1 MVTTEGLA
9 KFIVETEFPEIPN
22 DAVKE
27 VKKSI
32 IDGIGTALE
41 STVRPIGRM
50 ITEFTEEMGG
60 NPTARLIGS
69 GVWTSPPNAAFAN
82 GILTHGA
89 DFDDDGTCDVGDSDD
104 DNDGCADGDDDDA
117 YDDGPDTDSDGT
129 DDDCDGD
136 DDNDGVADGADSHPL
151 DNTQCSDTDGDSCE
165 DCSSGSYDTSND
177 GADNDMDGACD
188 ATDPDDDNDGCLDG
202 DDDDPLADGPVIQR
216 ASERA
221 LSSGTTLKSSLQM
234 VGTVRKRVR
243 CPLVLFTYANPVLAM
258 GTAEFMTRAADVGV
272 DGLLVLDLPIEEA
285 EEVHGL
291 AIASN
296 IDPIFLLSPTT
307 TRERIKRAADLGR
320 GFLYAISRLGVTGQ
334 RDSMAE
340 GVSAM
345 IERIRQVTQ
354 RPIALGFGISQPEHV
369 RQVGRLADAAVVG
382 SGLVS
387 RIAEVAARFT
397 CTG

>member
-1 MVTTEGLA
+1 MSRIDDTFAGLRQKAQTGLVAYVTAG
-9 KFIVETEFPEIPN
+9 
-22 DAVKE
+22 
-27 VKKSI
+27 
-32 IDGIGTALE
+32 
-41 STVRPIGRM
+41 
-50 ITEFTEEMGG
+50 
-60 NPTARLIGS
+60 
-69 GVWTSPPNAAFAN
+69 
-82 GILTHGA
+82 
-89 DFDDDGTCDVGDSDD
+89 
-104 DNDGCADGDDDDA
+104 
-117 YDDGPDTDSDGT
+117 
-129 DDDCDGD
+129 
-136 DDNDGVADGADSHPL
+136 
-151 DNTQCSDTDGDSCE
+151 
-165 DCSSGSYDTSND
+165 
-177 GADNDMDGACD
+177 
-188 ATDPDDDNDGCLDG
+188 DPDLTRSALILETLDQAAVDIIEVG
-202 DDDDPLADGPVIQR
+202 IPFSDPLADGPVIQR

-234 VGTVRKRVR
+234 VGTVRKRVS

-285 EEVHGL
+285 EEAHGL
-291 AIASN
+291 AIASD

-340 GVSAM
+340 GVPAM

-387 RIAEVAARFT
+387 RIAEVAASGDMVGEIHRYVHWLKSGLD
-397 CTG
+397 CRDV